1 MIAWGGLFCL
11 KLGML
16 VHVHGKHPKL
26 ISPRGETIK
35 GLRYVIA
42 VIISYSSYQTI
53 FSNRVLIAVRS
64 IGQRYCTLNPTR
76 ISIELHCKC
85 RYMFET
91 QGGKAVIAR

>member
-1 MIAWGGLFCL
+1 MIACGGLFCL

-16 VHVHGKHPKL
+16 KHRKL
-26 ISPRGETIK
+26 ISPRGESIK

-42 VIISYSSYQTI
+42 VIISCSSYQTI

-64 IGQRYCTLNPTR
+64 IGQRYCTSDPTR

-91 QGGKAVIAR
+91 QGAESGDREV